1 MNDCGG
7 RSFEEAFAM
16 EHDQAIR
23 EMLLPLMVERA
34 GSQT

>member
-7 RSFEEAFAM
+7 RSFEEAFVV
-16 EHDQAIR
+16 EHVQAFR
-23 EMLLPLMVERA
+23 EMLLPLMAERA